1 MSVST
6 DDGATWEYLGQITGD
21 ESDWVEQGVLLGY
34 IANPAKI
41 KFRFDTV
48 DAENNDFRGWY
59 IDDLSITI
67 FTPTPTPL
75 PIPATSPAGNIIIII
90 GITALLIGLS
100 LTRKI
105 RME

>member
-1 MSVST
+1 MPINHFSQV
-6 DDGATWEYLGQITGD
+6 TGD
-21 ESDWVEQGVLLGY
+21 EADWVEQGVLLGH
-34 IANPAKI
+34 ITSPAKI

-59 IDDLSITI
+59 IDDLSIAI

-75 PIPATSPAGNIIIII
+75 PIPATSPTGNILIIMII
-90 GITALLIGLS
+90 STLLIGIS
-100 LTRKI
+100 LTRKF